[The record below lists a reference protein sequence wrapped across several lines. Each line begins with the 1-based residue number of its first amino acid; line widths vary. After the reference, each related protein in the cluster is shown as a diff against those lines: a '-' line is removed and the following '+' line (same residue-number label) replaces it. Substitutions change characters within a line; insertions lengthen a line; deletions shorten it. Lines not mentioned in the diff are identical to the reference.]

1 MIRFLTA
8 GESHGKALLGI
19 LEGIPAGVSISEE
32 EINKELTRRQKGF
45 GRGKRMEIEKDKVEV
60 ISGLRYGKT
69 LGFSIGLL
77 IKNLD
82 WENWKEIMSLEEPE
96 KKVKELTLPRPG
108 HADLAGC
115 LKYGFTDIRNVLE
128 RASARETAM
137 RVAVG
142 AICKWFLSKF
152 KINFYSR
159 VVQIGNIRDE
169 KEWSPEIDYQI
180 IEKSPLRCLDKEK
193 EKEMRKLIM
202 EAQKNGDTLGGIFE
216 IRVTGLPVGLGTY
229 IQSDKRLDGRLSS
242 ALMAI
247 PGVKGVE
254 IGEAFKNSALFGS
267 EVQDEIF
274 YRKGK
279 GQWPLS
285 GFYRRT
291 NRAGGIEAGMTNG
304 EELIL
309 QAAMKPISTL
319 GHPLKTVDIKT
330 KKEGKA
336 IKERADVCVLPSA
349 SIIGEG
355 VVAIEIA
362 SSFLEKFGGDSIKET
377 KTNFNNYCNSL

>member
-169 KEWSPEIDYQI
+169 K
-180 IEKSPLRCLDKEK
+180 
-193 EKEMRKLIM
+193 
-202 EAQKNGDTLGGIFE
+202 
-216 IRVTGLPVGLGTY
+216 
-229 IQSDKRLDGRLSS
+229 
-242 ALMAI
+242 
-247 PGVKGVE
+247 
-254 IGEAFKNSALFGS
+254 
-267 EVQDEIF
+267 
-274 YRKGK
+274 
-279 GQWPLS
+279 
-285 GFYRRT
+285 
-291 NRAGGIEAGMTNG
+291 
-304 EELIL
+304 
-309 QAAMKPISTL
+309 
-319 GHPLKTVDIKT
+319 
-330 KKEGKA
+330 
-336 IKERADVCVLPSA
+336 
-349 SIIGEG
+349 
-355 VVAIEIA
+355 
-362 SSFLEKFGGDSIKET
+362 
-377 KTNFNNYCNSL
+377 